1 MNNPKLTKIRRD
13 LDKLDVKLLNII
25 KKRNNLVKDVL
36 KLKNKK
42 SEIVDNQRI
51 KIILKSI
58 KKKSIKMKIDPDIT
72 KKIWKAMIQ
81 AFIDFEYKN
90 FKK

>member
-13 LDKLDVKLLNII
+13 LDRLDVKLLNII

-58 KKKSIKMKIDPDIT
+58 RKKSIKMKIDPDIT

>member
-1 MNNPKLTKIRRD
+1 MNNPKLNKIRRN
-13 LDKLDVKLLNII
+13 LDKLDIKLLNII
-25 KKRNNLVKDVL
+25 KKRSNLVKKVL
-36 KLKNKK
+36 KLKQKK
-42 SEIVDNQRI
+42 NQIVDNQRI

-58 KKKSIKMKIDPDIT
+58 RKKSIKMNIDPDIT